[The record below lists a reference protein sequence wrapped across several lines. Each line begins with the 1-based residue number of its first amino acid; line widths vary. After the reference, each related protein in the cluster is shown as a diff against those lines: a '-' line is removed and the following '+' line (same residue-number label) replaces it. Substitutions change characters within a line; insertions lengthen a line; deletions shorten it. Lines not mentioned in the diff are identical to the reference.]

1 MENICS
7 ANNYKLI
14 EFVNI
19 IDGILMCFSF
29 IYVTNDLRED
39 AYICPIYAMKRTT
52 ESAIYVM
59 ELWLWDDFKWL
70 FNIQSV
76 HLLKWKLSISPLR

>member
-1 MENICS
+1 
-7 ANNYKLI
+7 
-14 EFVNI
+14 
-19 IDGILMCFSF
+19 MCFSF

-52 ESAIYVM
+52 ESGIYVM

-76 HLLKWKLSISPLR
+76 HLLKLEVIYFSSSLRPSTPNNK